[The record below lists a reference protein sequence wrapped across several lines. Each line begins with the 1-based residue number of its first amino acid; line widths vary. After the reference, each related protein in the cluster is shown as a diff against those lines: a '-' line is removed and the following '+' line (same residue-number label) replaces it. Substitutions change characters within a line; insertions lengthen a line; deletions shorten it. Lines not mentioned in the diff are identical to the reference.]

1 MKNGRLVLAIVCA
14 ASMAASCSGLA
25 QDSSE
30 RPSKQTGDQRQN
42 SVSAARTA
50 ASRIG
55 ANHGTPDTFKS
66 DHSTVRPLLKGS
78 VASTSTGAH
87 TQAFHA
93 RQVSPGAM
101 SPNQVRHR
109 GSNPAVVGGSSTS
122 EDRGTGSLNGSRM
135 PRRP

>member
-1 MKNGRLVLAIVCA
+1 MKNHCLVLAIVCA

-55 ANHGTPDTFKS
+55 ANHGTPE
-66 DHSTVRPLLKGS
+66 TVHPLLKGS
-78 VASTSTGAH
+78 VASTSAGAH

-93 RQVSPGAM
+93 RQVSPGAT

-109 GSNPAVVGGSSTS
+109 GSNPAVIGGSSTS
-122 EDRGTGSLNGSRM
+122 VDRGTGSLNGSRM